1 MTPSIPSNYA
11 NAVAPYAPLGGAP
24 VGQEAEE
31 LRASTLKPLEQPA
44 EAARGENGRSPDHRA
59 GQTEEQARLALGRRS
74 DDNGRSL
81 GAEGA
86 GPRADNVSISRGGRA
101 AFASEAA
108 SAPLPDVAERPLVS
122 AQQQRVSEAQTA
134 EDQARAEG
142 DIRASLER
150 QEELEVQKQVRELVA
165 RDREVRQHEQAHAA
179 LGGRYAGA
187 PQYEYERGPDGVS
200 YAVSGE
206 VPIDTSPVPND
217 PQATIEK
224 AQQIRRAAFAPA
236 EPSDTDR
243 RVAAEAAQL
252 EAQARVELRQQQM
265 EASRPETEAASEK
278 SSVEQV
284 RSETVES
291 DGSRREES
299 DREAREDTRQVIA
312 EDARRRHID
321 TYVQLVE
328 LSALTEP
335 RESGGR
341 LDQRV

>member
-11 NAVAPYAPLGGAP
+11 NAVTPYAPLGRAP
-24 VGQEAEE
+24 VGQETEE
-31 LRASTLKPLEQPA
+31 LRTSTLKPLEEAA
-44 EAARGENGRSPDHRA
+44 ESARGENRRSPDQRP
-59 GQTEEQARLALGRRS
+59 GEVDEQAWLARGRGDGAGRAEAEGERRS
-74 DDNGRSL
+74 DS
-81 GAEGA
+81 
-86 GPRADNVSISRGGRA
+86 VTISSGGRA
-101 AFASEAA
+101 AFASE
-108 SAPLPDVAERPLVS
+108 SAVEPAETTDRPLVS
-122 AQQQRVSEAQTA
+122 AQQERASEAQTA
-134 EDQARAEG
+134 EDRARAES

-150 QEELEVQKQVRELVA
+150 QRELEMQKEIRELAA

-187 PQYEYERGPDGVS
+187 PQYEYQRGPDGAS

-252 EAQARVELRQQQM
+252 EAEARAELRQQRVENARPEE
-265 EASRPETEAASEK
+265 EASSNNREEDP
-278 SSVEQV
+278 V
-284 RSETVES
+284 RSESVRDES
-291 DGSRREES
+291 EGKEERE
-299 DREAREDTRQVIA
+299 REARDESRPILA
-312 EDARRRHID
+312 EESRRRNID

-328 LSALTEP
+328 LSALAEAGA
-335 RESGGR
+335 SGNR